1 VCPLTSRY
9 GSIFEIP
16 VSREINGAVL
26 GGELVLGVEDKV
38 PVVVPSGV
46 EDEMTLLPK
55 FLMGNPL
62 LLLPSSKISDSGA
75 PTLVAT
81 FNESPDVDLEGGYL
95 TIV

>member
-1 VCPLTSRY
+1 MFAVYCGTLGHFALHR
-9 GSIFEIP
+9 F
-16 VSREINGAVL
+16 AVL
-26 GGELVLGVEDKV
+26 GGELVLGVDDKV

-46 EDEMTLLPK
+46 EDEITLLPK
-55 FLMGNPL
+55 FLKGNP

-81 FNESPDVDLEGGYL
+81 FNESPDVELEGGYL